1 MYETREPEKALLIGA
16 KVRGTRD
23 GWTLDGSLDELEQLA
38 LTAGARIA
46 GRLHQHLVRPVPRSY
61 IGEGKLEEAKAL
73 QDTLGYNLVIC
84 DDELS
89 PVQGRNL
96 ELALGLKVIDR
107 TALILDIFAHRARTR
122 EGQLQVELAQH
133 QYLLPRLAGRWPHL
147 ERLGAGIGTRGPG
160 ESQLETDR
168 RLIRHRI
175 QRITRLL
182 EDVRRQRA
190 LHRQHRRQEGLPVV
204 SLVGYTNAGK
214 STLFNAL
221 CRADAFVEDK
231 LFATLDPTTR
241 HLHLPRDTAA
251 LLTDTVGFIHKLP
264 LSIVAAFRATLEEL
278 EDARVLAHV
287 VDITHPQAPLQ
298 FRVVEQTLRELG
310 LAEKPRVVVLNKA
323 DLLPGGQPHAS
334 PKEGWLGDTVL
345 VSARLG
351 WGLDELRR
359 RMAATLRE
367 TKEAP
372 L

>member
-1 MYETREPEKALLIGA
+1 MHETREPERALLIG
-16 KVRGTRD
+16 VRGRGTQD
-23 GWTLDGSLDELEQLA
+23 GWTLDSSLDELELLT
-38 LTAGARIA
+38 LTAGARVA
-46 GRLHQHLVRPVPRSY
+46 GRLYQHLTRPASRFY
-61 IGEGKLEEAKAL
+61 IGEGKLKEATAL
-73 QDTLGYNLVIC
+73 KDTLGYNLAIC

-96 ELALGLKVIDR
+96 ELALGLNVIDR
-107 TALILDIFAHRARTR
+107 TALILDIFARRARTR

-190 LHRQHRRQEGLPVV
+190 LHRQRRQREGLPVV

-221 CRADAFVEDK
+221 CRTTDAFVEDK
-231 LFATLDPTTR
+231 LFATLDPTTHR
-241 HLHLPRDTAA
+241 LHLPGDMTA
-251 LLTDTVGFIHKLP
+251 LLTDTVGFIQKLP
-264 LSIVAAFRATLEEL
+264 HSIVAAFRATLEEL
-278 EDARVLAHV
+278 EDASMLVHV

-298 FRVVEQTLRELG
+298 FRAVEQTLAELG
-310 LAEKPRVVVLNKA
+310 LTAKPRMMALNKI
-323 DLLPGGQPHAS
+323 DLLPGARS
-334 PKEGWLGDTVL
+334 RLLRWGDGVA
-345 VSARLG
+345 VSARHG
-351 WGLDELRR
+351 WGLEQLRR
-359 RMAATLRE
+359 RIATTLR
-367 TKEAP
+367 KAGAAP
-372 L
+372 R

>member
-1 MYETREPEKALLIGA
+1 MYETREPERALLIGV
-16 KVRGTRD
+16 KVRRSQD
-23 GWTLDGSLDELEQLA
+23 GWTLDGSLDELELLA

-46 GRLHQHLVRPVPRSY
+46 GRLSQHLAHPIPRFY
-61 IGEGKLEEAKAL
+61 MGEGKLKEATAL
-73 QDTLGYNLVIC
+73 RDTLGYNLVIC

-107 TALILDIFAHRARTR
+107 TALILDIFARRARTR

-168 RLIRHRI
+168 RLIRRRI

-190 LHRQHRRQEGLPVV
+190 LHRQHRQREGLPVV

-221 CRADAFVEDK
+221 CRSDVFVEDK
-231 LFATLDPTTR
+231 LFATLDPTTHR
-241 HLHLPRDTAA
+241 LHLPGDMMA
-251 LLTDTVGFIHKLP
+251 LLTDTVGFIQKLP
-264 LSIVAAFRATLEEL
+264 HSIVAAFRATLEEM
-278 EDARVLAHV
+278 EDARMLVHV

-298 FRVVEQTLRELG
+298 FRAVEQTLAELG
-310 LAEKPRVVVLNKA
+310 LAAKPRMTVLNKI
-323 DLLPGGQPHAS
+323 DLLPGG
-334 PKEGWLGDTVL
+334 KNRRLRRGEGVA
-345 VSARLG
+345 VSALHGLG
-351 WGLDELRR
+351 LEQLRR
-359 RMAATLRE
+359 RIAATLRK
-367 TKEAP
+367 TGAAP
-372 L
+372 Q

>member
-1 MYETREPEKALLIGA
+1 MYKTREPERALLIGVR
-16 KVRGTRD
+16 VRGTRD
-23 GWTLDGSLDELEQLA
+23 GWTLEGSLDELELLA
-38 LTAGARIA
+38 LTAGARVA
-46 GRLHQHLVRPVPRSY
+46 GRLYQHLAHPAPRFY
-61 IGEGKLEEAKAL
+61 IGEGKLKEATAL
-73 QDTLGYNLVIC
+73 KDTLGYNLAIC

-107 TALILDIFAHRARTR
+107 TALILDIFARRARTR

-168 RLIRHRI
+168 RLIRGRI
-175 QRITRLL
+175 QRLTRLL
-182 EDVRRQRA
+182 EDVRHQRSLQRQR
-190 LHRQHRRQEGLPVV
+190 RRREGLPVV

-221 CRADAFVEDK
+221 CRTDAFVEDK

-241 HLHLPRDTAA
+241 HLHLPRGMAA
-251 LLTDTVGFIHKLP
+251 LLTDTVGFIQKLP
-264 LSIVAAFRATLEEL
+264 PSIVAAFRATLEEL
-278 EDARVLAHV
+278 GDALLLVHV

-298 FRVVEQTLRELG
+298 FRAVEQTLAELG
-310 LAEKPRVVVLNKA
+310 LAAKPRVMALNKV
-323 DLLPGGQPHAS
+323 DLLPGGQPHPAS
-334 PKEGWLGDTVL
+334 GGWLGEAVA
-345 VSARLG
+345 VSALRG

-359 RMAATLRE
+359 RIAATLRE
-367 TKEAP
+367 AKEAP
-372 L
+372 